1 MKSRLQLGGSVVLYF
16 DLDLKTTNETDLYRL
31 FQQANS
37 NDLLLFLSDKQAV
50 TIVMLLEDNKINMLL
65 LKQ

>member
-37 NDLLLFLSDKQAV
+37 NDLLLFLSNKQQFTMRNASRR
-50 TIVMLLEDNKINMLL
+50 
-65 LKQ
+65 